1 MKFGEYW
8 SKRVGNKN
16 GNLYGR
22 GRKTKKTTLV
32 RERMI
37 SKRIISNE
45 LNDVSIKSDDYIYF
59 NF

>member
-8 SKRVGNKN
+8 SKRVGNKS

-22 GRKTKKTTLV
+22 GRKTKKTTLA

-37 SKRIISNE
+37 SKRMISNE
-45 LNDVSIKSDDYIYF
+45 IKNSYLEE